1 MRLFGVEPI
10 VCINKFRTDSK
21 EEIEILESFCRKQN
35 TLYAISTAFTEGGL
49 GCKELASLVVDQC
62 DKGFKNYPIYSFQD
76 SIETKIENIV
86 KKIYGGDGV
95 DFTSEARRSIALI
108 EKLGF
113 SGLPICMAKTPLSL
127 SDDPKKLG
135 RPTGF
140 TCIVKRLELAAGAG
154 YVIAHLGDIVSMPG
168 LPEKPAAEN
177 IDIDE
182 KGNITGLF

>member
-1 MRLFGVEPI
+1 
-10 VCINKFRTDSK
+10 
-21 EEIEILESFCRKQN
+21 
-35 TLYAISTAFTEGGL
+35 
-49 GCKELASLVVDQC
+49 
-62 DKGFKNYPIYSFQD
+62 
-76 SIETKIENIV
+76 
-86 KKIYGGDGV
+86 KIYGGEVVEFSSD
-95 DFTSEARRSIALI
+95 ARRSIALI

-113 SGLPICMAKTPLSL
+113 SSLPVCMAKTPLSL

-140 TCIVKRLELAAGAG
+140 TCIIKRLELAAGAG

-182 KGNITGLF
+182 KGKITGLF